1 MVKSQKTDTVL
12 TWGVDYL
19 APQICTVVWGRHIMT
34 WHFRFG
40 FVFGDHRSNLLEGS
54 NWSDFIFGFG
64 GNDEIYGRGGN
75 DTIFA
80 GRGNDWIH
88 GGSGNDYING
98 GRGFDTAAFDGSIFD
113 YDVSLC
119 RSWFSTTAIVTRFG
133 DDGRPV
139 EVDYLKNVEAL
150 YFAEEDY
157 TLYIDGRNNQVLAL
171 DDLAAT
177 NEDTALTLSFDALLA
192 NDTDFDGDTLSITQV
207 DALSSL
213 GAVISVVDGQV
224 IYNPAGSFDALKE
237 GETITDTFTYT
248 VNDGRGGST
257 TATVSVTIT
266 GTNDAPELQLASS
279 LDYAENGTDVVADA
293 EASDVD
299 SDGVTF
305 SLSGTDAAL
314 FTIDEDTGEIR
325 FRSAPDYET
334 PADSNGD
341 NTYDLI
347 VTATDTEGATDSQAL
362 TVNVTD
368 VLEIPEIDARIN
380 EFHYDNAGTDTG
392 EFVEIRTA
400 AGDDVS
406 FLQIVLINGSNG
418 SEYNRVDVS
427 GLTMTTDGTYDYY
440 VWALPTNGL
449 QNGSPDGIAL
459 VNGGAVLEFVSY
471 EGGIET
477 TIDGQTVTSTDV
489 GVAES
494 GSTEA
499 GQSLQRN
506 DDGSWNEAA
515 DETKGAANEAPGVE
529 LNARIN
535 EFHYDNAG
543 TDTGEFIEIRVN
555 AGADVSALDVRLIN
569 GNGGAEY
576 NLAAVAGLTMTTD
589 GTYDY
594 YVWDLPANGLQNG
607 APDGIALVNDGEV
620 VEFLSYEGS
629 ITTTIAGVEVTSTDV
644 GVAESSATAVG
655 ESLQRNEDGSWNE
668 AAAETKGAENSG
680 GTGPLV
686 EARINE
692 IHYDNDGTDTGE
704 FVEIRVNADA
714 DVTGVQVQL
723 INGNGGS
730 SYNSADLSSLVRTSD
745 GTYDYYV
752 WELPSNGIQNGAPDG
767 IALVNGT
774 EVVEFLSYEGT
785 ITATIAG
792 TEVTSTDIGVSESNS
807 TPVGQSLQR
816 NDDGSWNAPADET
829 RGEANDGGGGG
840 EPTAR
845 FISEIQGS
853 GSASLLIGNYV
864 LVSAVVTYTT
874 SNGFFLQEED
884 ADADGDA
891 LTSEGIFVFT
901 GGEPSVVS
909 GDTVDVAGTVEEFFG
924 MTQLGGSVEV
934 TKTGTTTLPTAAEIQ
949 LSRTATNYEQYEGMR
964 ISVTSGI
971 ENERV
976 TIIENFNFDRF
987 GDITVSAGTQ
997 TQATQLYDAQTQADE
1012 IADHI
1017 EGNMNNRLV
1026 ITDGTSSQNPDS
1038 YGYVANTSAGD
1049 DGDGILSAGDD
1060 FTAEGPTLRLGAEMN
1075 SAIEGVLTYEFGE
1088 FKVLV
1093 DGTLDIDEATNSGA
1107 RQDTPD
1113 DVGGEIQVASFN
1125 VLNYFTT
1132 FSGGTGPNGDL
1143 NPRGADSQ
1151 EEFDRQTTK
1160 IVEAMIKTGAEVF
1173 ALQEIE
1179 NNGFGDASAI
1189 AALVDALN
1197 AKALAEGTGAVYAY
1211 VNPLGGDGFLGTDAI
1226 MTGMVYDTTKLTL
1239 VHADGLVFNEASAAD
1254 TFAIADFLNSYVSS
1268 GDQVGDFQRNRPTTI
1283 ATFEDANG
1291 EVFTVASSHFKSKG
1305 DSNLQD
1311 LAEGVQSALDS
1322 GSVPAGEVAAVTAA
1336 LAALIADP
1344 NFDQGNGQAYW
1355 NQVRAD
1361 AAGELAAYLD
1371 STYAADLAGQGIIDA
1386 DYLLMGDFNAYAEED
1401 PVQTVRDDAGYIDLI
1416 DQFIS
1421 QEDAYSFVFDGQQG
1435 TLDQALATSSLA
1447 NQVTGLTEWHI
1458 NADEPDLLNYDQD
1471 FNDPGFFSADPF
1483 ASSDHDPVIIGLD
1496 LGSQNDALLA

>member
-1 MVKSQKTDTVL
+1 
-12 TWGVDYL
+12 
-19 APQICTVVWGRHIMT
+19 MT

-40 FVFGDHRSNLLEGS
+40 LIFGNRHPNVLEGTD
-54 NWSDFIFGFG
+54 WSDFIFGFG
-64 GNDEIYGRGGN
+64 GDDEIHGRGGN

-88 GGSGNDYING
+88 GGAGNDFIDG

-113 YDVSLC
+113 YDINLC

-133 DDGRPV
+133 DDGRRAEIDV
-139 EVDYLKNVEAL
+139 LKSVEAL
-150 YFAEEDY
+150 HFADEDY
-157 TLYIDGRNNQVLAL
+157 TLYLDGRNNQVLAL
-171 DDLAAT
+171 DDVAAT
-177 NEDTALTLSFDALLA
+177 DEDTALTLTFDDLLA
-192 NDTDFDGDTLSITQV
+192 NDTDFDGDTLTIARV

-213 GAVISVVDGQV
+213 GAVISVVDGTV
-224 IYNPAGSFDALKE
+224 VYSPAGVFDALKE
-237 GETITDTFTYT
+237 GETVTDTFTYT
-248 VNDGRGGST
+248 VDDGRGGST
-257 TATVSVTIT
+257 TATVSVTVT
-266 GTNDAPELQLASS
+266 GTNDAPDLQLASEI
-279 LDYAENGTDVVADA
+279 DYAENGKDVVATA
-293 EASDVD
+293 AASDAD
-299 SDGVTF
+299 SEGVSF
-305 SLSGTDAAL
+305 SLAGDDAAL
-314 FTIDEDTGEIR
+314 FTIDEATGEIR
-325 FRSAPDYET
+325 FRGAPDFEA
-334 PADSNGD
+334 PADANGD
-341 NTYDLI
+341 NAYDLI
-347 VTATDTEGATDSQAL
+347 VTATDTEGATDSQVL

-368 VLEIPEIDARIN
+368 VVEIPEVDARVN
-380 EFHYDNAGTDTG
+380 EFHYDNAGTDSG

-400 AGDDVS
+400 TGDDVS
-406 FLQIVLINGSNG
+406 FLEIVLINGSNG
-418 SEYNRVDVS
+418 SEYNRIDVS

-440 VWALPTNGL
+440 VWDLPANGL

-459 VNGGAVLEFVSY
+459 VNGGTVLEFVSY
-471 EGGIET
+471 EGEIET
-477 TIDGQTVTSTDV
+477 VIDGQAVTSTDV
-489 GVAES
+489 GVSEN
-494 GSTEA
+494 GGTEA

-506 DDGSWNEAA
+506 DDDSWNEAA
-515 DETKGAANEAPGVE
+515 PETKGAANEAPGVE

-543 TDTGEFIEIRVN
+543 TDTGEFVEIRVN
-555 AGADVSALDVRLIN
+555 AGADVSGLDVRLIN

-594 YVWDLPANGLQNG
+594 YVWDLPANGIQNG

-620 VEFLSYEGS
+620 VEFLSYEGT
-629 ITTTIAGVEVTSTDV
+629 ITTTIEGVEVTSTDV
-644 GVAESSATAVG
+644 GVAESSATAAG

-668 AAAETKGAENSG
+668 AAAETKGAENGG

-692 IHYDNDGTDTGE
+692 LHYDNDGTDTGE

-714 DVTGVQVQL
+714 DVTDLQVQL

-730 SYNSADLSSLVRTSD
+730 SYNSADLSTLTMTSD

-767 IALVNGT
+767 VALLNGA

-785 ITATIAG
+785 ITTTIAG
-792 TEVTSTDIGVSESNS
+792 TEVTSTDIGVSESNA

-816 NDDGSWNAPADET
+816 NDDGSWNAPAEET
-829 RGEANDGGGGG
+829 RGEANDGGTGG

-853 GSASLLIGNYV
+853 GSASLLTGDYV

-874 SNGFFLQEED
+874 GNGFFLQEED

-901 GGEPSVVS
+901 GGEPDVAA
-909 GDTVDVAGTVEEFFG
+909 GDVVDVAGTVEEFFG
-924 MTQLGGSVEV
+924 MTQLGGAEV
-934 TKTGTTTLPTAAEIQ
+934 TKTGTTTLPTAAAIQ

-971 ENERV
+971 EDERV

-1012 IADHI
+1012 IAAHF

-1026 ITDGTSSQNPDS
+1026 VTDGTSSQNPDS
-1038 YGYVANTSAGD
+1038 YGYVANTTAGD

-1107 RQDTPD
+1107 RQATPD

-1143 NPRGADSQ
+1143 DPRGADNQ
-1151 EEFDRQTTK
+1151 AEFDRQTTK
-1160 IVEAMIKTGAEVF
+1160 IVEAMIETGAEVF

-1189 AALVDALN
+1189 SALVDALN
-1197 AKALAEGTGAVYAY
+1197 AKALSEGTGAVYDYA
-1211 VNPLGGDGFLGTDAI
+1211 NPLGGDGFLGTDAI

-1239 VHADGLVFNEASAAD
+1239 VHAEGLVFDEASAAD
-1254 TFAIADFLNSYVSS
+1254 TFAIAEFLNDYVSPS
-1268 GDQVGDFQRNRPTTI
+1268 DQVGDFQRNRPTTI
-1283 ATFEDANG
+1283 ATFQDANG
-1291 EVFTVASSHFKSKG
+1291 EIFTIASSHFKSKG

-1322 GSVPAGEVAAVTAA
+1322 GSVPAGEVAAVQAA

-1344 NFDQGNGQAYW
+1344 NYDQGNGQGFW

-1361 AAGELAAYLD
+1361 AAGELASYLD
-1371 STYAADLAGQGIIDA
+1371 GAYADALAGLGISDA

-1401 PVQTVRDDAGYIDLI
+1401 PVQTVRDGAGYTDLI
-1416 DQFIS
+1416 DQFLG
-1421 QEDAYSFVFDGQQG
+1421 QDEAYSYVFDGQRG
-1435 TLDQALATSSLA
+1435 TLDQALASGSLA
-1447 NQVTGLTEWHI
+1447 GQVTGLTEWHI
-1458 NADEPDLLNYDQD
+1458 NADEPDLFNYDTD
-1471 FNDPGFFSADPF
+1471 FNDPGFYNDDPF
-1483 ASSDHDPVIIGLD
+1483 AASDHDPVIVGLD
-1496 LGSQNDALLA
+1496 LGPQTDGLLA

>member
-1 MVKSQKTDTVL
+1 
-12 TWGVDYL
+12 
-19 APQICTVVWGRHIMT
+19 MT

-40 FVFGDHRSNLLEGS
+40 FVFGDHRSNFLKGS
-54 NWSDFIFGFG
+54 NWADFIFGFG
-64 GNDEIYGRGGN
+64 GDDEIRGRGGDDIVFAGRGNDWIDGGRGN

-80 GRGNDWIH
+80 GRGDDWIH
-88 GGSGNDYING
+88 GGKGNDFING
-98 GRGFDTAAFDGSIFD
+98 GRGFDTASFDGSIFD
-113 YDVSLC
+113 YDVSL
-119 RSWFSTTAIVTRFG
+119 RNSWFSTTAIVTRFG
-133 DDGRPV
+133 DNGRIK
-139 EVDYLKNVEAL
+139 EVDRLKNVEAL
-150 YFAEEDY
+150 HFADEDY
-157 TLYIDGRNNQVLAL
+157 TLYIDGRNNEVLAL
-171 DDLAAT
+171 DDVAAT
-177 NEDTALTLSFDALLA
+177 DEDTTLTLSFEDLLA
-192 NDTDFDGDTLSITQV
+192 NDTDFDGDTLAITQV
-207 DALSSL
+207 DPLSSL
-213 GAVISVVDGQV
+213 GAVLSIVDGQV
-224 IYNPAGSFDALKE
+224 VYNPAGVFDALKE
-237 GETITDTFTYT
+237 GETVTDTFTYT
-248 VNDGRGGST
+248 VDDGRGGST
-257 TATVSVTIT
+257 TATVRVTVT

-279 LDYAENGTDVVADA
+279 VDYAENGIGLVADA
-293 EASDVD
+293 NASDAD

-305 SLSGTDAAL
+305 ALSGADAAL
-314 FTIDEDTGEIR
+314 FTIDEITGEIR
-325 FRSAPDYET
+325 FRAAPDFEA
-334 PADSNGD
+334 PADANGD
-341 NTYDLI
+341 NAYDLI
-347 VTATDTEGATDSQAL
+347 VTATDTEGATDAQAL

-368 VLEIPEIDARIN
+368 VLEIPDVDARIN

-406 FLQIVLINGSNG
+406 FLEIVLINGSNG
-418 SEYNRVDVS
+418 TEYNRVDVS

-440 VWALPTNGL
+440 VWDLPANGI
-449 QNGSPDGIAL
+449 QNGAPDGIAL
-459 VNGGAVLEFVSY
+459 LNGGTVLEFLSY
-471 EGGIET
+471 EGEIET
-477 TIDGQTVTSTDV
+477 TLNGQVVTSTNV
-489 GVAES
+489 GVSEN
-494 GSTEA
+494 GGTEA

-506 DDGSWNEAA
+506 EDGSWNEAA
-515 DETKGAANEAPGVE
+515 DETKGAANEDPAVE

-535 EFHYDNAG
+535 EIHYDNDG
-543 TDTGEFIEIRVN
+543 TDAGEFVEIRVN
-555 AGADVSALDVRLIN
+555 AGADVTALEVRLIN
-569 GNGGAEY
+569 GSNGLAY
-576 NLAAVAGLTMTTD
+576 NDAAVSGLTMTTD

-594 YVWDLPANGLQNG
+594 YVWDLPVNGIQNG
-607 APDGIALVNDGEV
+607 APDGIALINEGAV

-629 ITTTIAGVEVTSTDV
+629 ITTTLDGVEVTSTDI
-644 GVAESSATAVG
+644 GVAENGATAIG

-680 GTGPLV
+680 GGTGPLL

-692 IHYDNDGTDTGE
+692 LHYDNDGLDTGE

-714 DVTGVQVQL
+714 DVSGLQVQL

-730 SYNSADLSSLVRTSD
+730 SYDSADLSSLLRTSD

-752 WELPSNGIQNGAPDG
+752 WELPENGIQNGAPDG
-767 IALVNGT
+767 VALLNGT
-774 EVVEFLSYEGT
+774 NVVEFLSYEGT
-785 ITATIAG
+785 ITATFSG
-792 TEVTSTDIGVSESNS
+792 TEVTSTDIGVAESNS

-816 NDDGSWNAPADET
+816 NDDGSWNAPAAET

-845 FISEIQGS
+845 LISEIQGT
-853 GSASLLIGNYV
+853 GSASLLVGNYV

-874 SNGFFLQEED
+874 GNGFFLQEED

-901 GGEPSVVS
+901 GSAPTVVV

-924 MTQLGGSVEV
+924 MTQLGGGVDV
-934 TKTGTTTLPTAAEIQ
+934 TKTGTTTLPTAADIQ
-949 LSRTATNYEQYEGMR
+949 LSRTATNFEQYEGMK

-997 TQATQLYDAQTQADE
+997 TQATQLFDAQTQADE
-1012 IADHI
+1012 ISAHI

-1060 FTAEGPTLRLGAEMN
+1060 FTADGPTLRLGSEMN

-1093 DGTLDIDEATNSGA
+1093 DGTLDIDESTNSGA

-1113 DVGGEIQVASFN
+1113 DVGGDIQVASFN

-1132 FSGGTGPNGDL
+1132 FDGGTGPNGDL
-1143 NPRGADSQ
+1143 NPRGADNQ
-1151 EEFDRQTTK
+1151 AEFDRQTTK
-1160 IVEAMIKTGAEVF
+1160 IVEAMIRTEAEVF

-1197 AKALAEGTGAVYAY
+1197 AKALADGTGAVYAY

-1226 MTGMVYDTTKLTL
+1226 MTGMIYDTTKLTL

-1254 TFAIADFLNSYVSS
+1254 TFAIADFLNGYVPSN
-1268 GDQVGDFQRNRPTTI
+1268 DQVGDFQRNRPTTI
-1283 ATFEDANG
+1283 ATFEDASG

-1311 LAEGVQSALDS
+1311 LAEGVQSALDA

-1361 AAGELAAYLD
+1361 AAGELVAYLD
-1371 STYAADLAGQGIIDA
+1371 GTYAADLAAQGITDA

-1401 PVQTVRDDAGYIDLI
+1401 PVQTVRDDAGYTDLI
-1416 DQFIS
+1416 AQFIG
-1421 QEDAYSFVFDGQQG
+1421 QDEAYSFVFDGQQG
-1435 TLDQALATSSLA
+1435 TLDQALASGTLA
-1447 NQVTGLTEWHI
+1447 GQVTGLTEWHI
-1458 NADEPDLLNYDQD
+1458 NADEPDLLNYDQS
-1471 FNDPGFFSADPF
+1471 FNNAGFFNEDPF
-1483 ASSDHDPVIIGLD
+1483 ASSDHDPVIVGLD

>member
-1 MVKSQKTDTVL
+1 
-12 TWGVDYL
+12 
-19 APQICTVVWGRHIMT
+19 MT

-40 FVFGDHRSNLLEGS
+40 FVFGDHRSNFLKGS
-54 NWSDFIFGFG
+54 NWSDFIFGFS
-64 GNDEIYGRGGN
+64 GNDEIYGRGGH
-75 DTIFA
+75 DHIFA
-80 GRGNDWIH
+80 GRGNDWIDGGRGDDTIFAGRGDDWIH
-88 GGSGNDYING
+88 GGKGNDFING
-98 GRGFDTAAFDGSIFD
+98 GRGFDTASFDGSIFG
-113 YDVSLC
+113 YDVSL
-119 RSWFSTTAIVTRFG
+119 RKGWFSTTAIVTRFG
-133 DDGRPV
+133 DNGRIK
-139 EVDYLKNVEAL
+139 EIDRLKNVEAL

-157 TLYIDGRNNQVLAL
+157 TLYIDGRNNEVLAL
-171 DDLAAT
+171 DDVAAT
-177 NEDTALTLSFDALLA
+177 DEDTVLSLSVETLLA
-192 NDTDFDGDTLSITQV
+192 NDTDFDGDMLSITQV
-207 DALSSL
+207 DTLSSL
-213 GAVISVVDGQV
+213 GAVISIVDGQV

-237 GETITDTFTYT
+237 GETVTDTFTYT
-248 VNDGRGGST
+248 VDDGRGGST

-279 LDYAENGTDVVADA
+279 VEFAENGTGVVADA
-293 EASDVD
+293 DAGDVD
-299 SDGVTF
+299 SDDVTF
-305 SLSGTDAAL
+305 SLSGADAAL
-314 FTIDEDTGEIR
+314 FSIDEDTGEIR
-325 FRSAPDYET
+325 FRAAPDFEA
-334 PADSNGD
+334 PADSDGD
-341 NTYDLI
+341 NTYDLV

-368 VLEIPEIDARIN
+368 VLEIPEVDARIN

-406 FLQIVLINGSNG
+406 FLEIVLINGSNG
-418 SEYNRVDVS
+418 SEYNRVAVS

-440 VWALPTNGL
+440 VWNLPANGL

-459 VNGGAVLEFVSY
+459 VNGGTVLEFVSY
-471 EGGIET
+471 EGEIET

-489 GVAES
+489 GVAEN
-494 GSTEA
+494 GGTEA

-515 DETKGAANEAPGVE
+515 EETKGAANVAAGVE

-535 EFHYDNAG
+535 EFHYDNDG
-543 TDTGEFIEIRVN
+543 TDAGEFVEIRVN

-569 GNGGAEY
+569 GANGETY
-576 NLAAVAGLTMTTD
+576 NDAAVSTLSMTTD

-594 YVWDLPANGLQNG
+594 YVWDLPVNGIQNG

-620 VEFLSYEGS
+620 LEFLSYEGS
-629 ITTTIAGVEVTSTDV
+629 ITTMIAGVEVTSTDV
-644 GVAESSATAVG
+644 GVAESGATAAG

-680 GTGPLV
+680 STGPLV

-692 IHYDNDGTDTGE
+692 LHYDNDGTDTGE

-714 DVTGVQVQL
+714 DVSGVQVQL
-723 INGNGGS
+723 INGNDGL

-745 GTYDYYV
+745 GTFDYYV
-752 WELPSNGIQNGAPDG
+752 WELPSNGIQNGSPDG
-767 IALVNGT
+767 VALLNGS

-785 ITATIAG
+785 ITTMIEG
-792 TEVTSTDIGVSESNS
+792 TEVTSTDIGVAETNA
-807 TPVGQSLQR
+807 TPLGQSLQR
-816 NDDGSWNAPADET
+816 NEDGSWNAPAAET
-829 RGEANDGGGGG
+829 SGEANDGGGSG

-845 FISEIQGS
+845 LISEIQGT

-901 GGEPSVVS
+901 GGAPTVVS

-924 MTQLGGSVEV
+924 MTQLGGGVEV
-934 TKTGTTTLPTAAEIQ
+934 TRTGTTTLPTAADIQ
-949 LSRTATNYEQYEGMR
+949 LSRNAANYEQYEGMR

-997 TQATQLYDAQTQADE
+997 TQATQLFDAQTQSDE
-1012 IADHI
+1012 ISAHI
-1017 EGNMNNRLV
+1017 EGNLNNRLV

-1038 YGYVANTSAGD
+1038 YSYVANTTAGD

-1093 DGTLDIDEATNSGA
+1093 DGTLDIDETTNSGA

-1113 DVGGEIQVASFN
+1113 DVGGDIQVASFN

-1151 EEFDRQTTK
+1151 EEFDRQTAK

-1268 GDQVGDFQRNRPTTI
+1268 SDQVGDFQRNRPTTI
-1283 ATFEDANG
+1283 ATFEDADG

-1311 LAEGVQSALDS
+1311 LADGVQSALDS

-1371 STYAADLAGQGIIDA
+1371 TTYAADLAGQGITDA

-1401 PVQTVRDDAGYIDLI
+1401 PVQAVRDDAGYIDLI
-1416 DQFIS
+1416 DQFIG

-1471 FNDPGFFSADPF
+1471 FNDPGFFNVDPF